1 MTGFRRYVA
10 VLAVV
15 GAMAMPGAGFAGTDE
30 AEPKPDATE
39 PIRTADAAA
48 GFDQGYELQGIAFR
62 VRSPNDS
69 TVNVLTIQPSG
80 LELDDTALTLEID
93 GSVTNAEIADLDGNG
108 SPEIYVYVTSG
119 GSGSYG
125 SLVAYAVNN
134 GKSLSQIYL
143 PPISEDADNSVGYMG
158 HDVFAVVESTL
169 LRRFPVY
176 LAGDSNAGPSGG
188 TRQMQ
193 YKLTAGEAGWVL
205 RLDGVTAY

>member
-1 MTGFRRYVA
+1 MTGFRRCVA

-30 AEPKPDATE
+30 AEPKPDAAE
-39 PIRTADAAA
+39 PIQTAAA
-48 GFDQGYELQGIAFR
+48 TTGFDQGYELQGIAFR

-69 TVNVLTIQPSG
+69 MVNVLSIQPSG
-80 LELDDTALTLEID
+80 LELDNTTLTLEID
-93 GSVTNAEIADLDGNG
+93 GSVTNAEIADLDGDG

-134 GKSLSQIYL
+134 GKSVSRIHL
-143 PPISEDADNSVGYMG
+143 PPISEDADNSAGYMG
-158 HDVFAVVESTL
+158 HDGFAVVESTL
-169 LRRFPVY
+169 IRRFPLY
-176 LAGDSNAGPSGG
+176 LEGDTNASPSGG

-205 RLDGVTAY
+205 RLDGVSVY